1 MADDQTTAPAYTP
14 PPGVTIDMSK
24 SVPLPPEQSAQS
36 DQPYTPPPGV
46 TIDMSKSVP
55 LPGVDQ
61 SQKAILPETRSP
73 SVPMTTSPGA
83 AVAAVSRFLDDQKAS
98 GGAMGAL
105 QRYTQAHANHSQIL
119 SAVVDLN
126 EKLKKI
132 GLNEFADA
140 LTRGIST
147 ALITGGGG
155 ISPDSIPSLPK
166 AAPEAAPEATPVEA
180 SPSLKVNPFVSPTE
194 SRVTQEA
201 GKFGLPE
208 GSAAAGTRAPAQR
221 MTIEPPTTTST
232 TAPPPE
238 GRLVMTP
245 EELASHKQIQQVA
258 AQRASEQGM
267 RSAAEMP
274 RMGAVPG
281 KKGGGAVTTT
291 TTPGRVVPG
300 KEFLTT
306 YADNPGLANLPSTEQ
321 TALEDLIRPNVKA
334 GKLYGTN
341 VNWNKTL
348 QDFDKLGEEG
358 QKAKFANPKAVREG
372 LRRSAAVES
381 VKDTIFGHSV
391 LGRTIRILG
400 AEEIYR
406 SFFGR

>member
-166 AAPEAAPEATPVEA
+166 AAPEAVPEAAPVEA
-180 SPSLKVNPFVSPTE
+180 SPSLKVNPF
-194 SRVTQEA
+194 
-201 GKFGLPE
+201 
-208 GSAAAGTRAPAQR
+208 
-221 MTIEPPTTTST
+221 
-232 TAPPPE
+232 
-238 GRLVMTP
+238 
-245 EELASHKQIQQVA
+245 
-258 AQRASEQGM
+258 
-267 RSAAEMP
+267 
-274 RMGAVPG
+274 
-281 KKGGGAVTTT
+281 KK
-291 TTPGRVVPG
+291 
-300 KEFLTT
+300 
-306 YADNPGLANLPSTEQ
+306 
-321 TALEDLIRPNVKA
+321 
-334 GKLYGTN
+334 
-341 VNWNKTL
+341 
-348 QDFDKLGEEG
+348 
-358 QKAKFANPKAVREG
+358 
-372 LRRSAAVES
+372 
-381 VKDTIFGHSV
+381 
-391 LGRTIRILG
+391 
-400 AEEIYR
+400 
-406 SFFGR
+406 